1 MGNKRQ
7 FSVKVKPSKDSKDRD
22 IQFTK
27 ALKRWKRLYAE
38 FQIKE
43 ELVKRQQFVKPS
55 LLKREQK
62 NRADRERQ
70 RRLRIEK
77 ENE

>member
-1 MGNKRQ
+1 MGNKPQ
-7 FSVKVKPSKDSKDRD
+7 FSVKVKPSRDKKDKD

-55 LLKREQK
+55 LVKRKQMNETIRNHKRQELKR
-62 NRADRERQ
+62 
-70 RRLRIEK
+70 K